1 VNASDSLFSKPS
13 GTANTAIDVEAHF
26 ELALPDGTSKQIPLQ
41 KARLTIGRRAY
52 NDLVLE
58 HPTVSGEHAVVHLQ
72 RGEILIRDLNSRN
85 GTLINGQPSMQH
97 ALTHGDQVEIGI
109 CKLRLYVKR
118 RGQTIAPIISQQ
130 TGLLVPIVGDD
141 QSEKNKVGGASPEGQ
156 SSPET
161 IKLDRPI
168 NSVKANG
175 YDVAIIAR
183 RRNNFFIT
191 HLEGLS
197 YPRVNGQSIGLAAH
211 PLEADD
217 IVEFAGATYKFL
229 IDGSLAS
236 C

>member
-1 VNASDSLFSKPS
+1 MNASDSLFSKPS
-13 GTANTAIDVEAHF
+13 GIASTAIDIEAHF
-26 ELALPDGTSKQIPLQ
+26 ELVMPDGSSKQIPLE
-41 KARLTIGRRAY
+41 KARLSIGRRAY

-58 HPTVSGEHAVVHLQ
+58 HATVSGEHAVVHLQ

-97 ALTHGDQVEIGI
+97 ALTHGDQIEIGV

-118 RGQTIAPIISQQ
+118 RGQTAAPIMSQQ
-130 TGLLVPIVGDD
+130 TALLVPIVTAE
-141 QSEKNKVGGASPEGQ
+141 QLEQHQQPQANGAQGPSL
-156 SSPET
+156 PET

-175 YDVAIIAR
+175 YDVAIVAR
-183 RRNNFFIT
+183 RRNSFFIT

-217 IVEFAGATYKFL
+217 VVEFAGASYKFL
-229 IDGSLAS
+229 ID

>member
-1 VNASDSLFSKPS
+1 MNASDSLFSKPS
-13 GTANTAIDVEAHF
+13 GIANTAIDIEAHF
-26 ELALPDGTSKQIPLQ
+26 ELVMSDGTSRQIPLE

-97 ALTHGDQVEIGI
+97 ALTHGDQIEIGV

-118 RGQTIAPIISQQ
+118 RGQTLAPIISQQ
-130 TGLLVPIVGDD
+130 TAILVPIVSAEQLEQQK
-141 QSEKNKVGGASPEGQ
+141 QSSSAGEVQASPD
-156 SSPET
+156 P

-183 RRNNFFIT
+183 RRNSFFIT

-197 YPRVNGQSIGLAAH
+197 YPRVNGHSIGLAAH

-229 IDGSLAS
+229 IDCS
-236 C
+236 